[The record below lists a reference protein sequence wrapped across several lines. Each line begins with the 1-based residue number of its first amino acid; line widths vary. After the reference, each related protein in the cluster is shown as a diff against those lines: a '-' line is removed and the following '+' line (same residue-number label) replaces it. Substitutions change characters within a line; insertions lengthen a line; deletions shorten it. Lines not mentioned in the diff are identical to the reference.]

1 MRIKTLILALFCFP
15 FAAQSQIAPAKNTNA
30 YAASKIPA
38 ELLTQQANVVFREFY
53 ETTDLSNPSK
63 TVSVRRLVATIL
75 REDGKKW
82 ARCAVH
88 YSDKQQKITKFSG
101 SLYDAKG
108 QFVRKLKQSEIQDI
122 ATDDGFSV
130 ATDNRAKIAELMYG
144 QLPFTVE
151 YEYEVEGK
159 GVFPV
164 EYWTAQPMPS
174 VSVEQSVFSL
184 KLPSTQTPN
193 FKTFNMPKSDP
204 SVIGGA
210 EAKTYQWT
218 VNNLAAS
225 SEDAFVANSEISA
238 PTVFATW
245 QNFSYLGYAGAA
257 DSWSAFGEFFNKLNK
272 GRGDLPEA
280 FKTELRTLTKDC
292 ATPLSKTEKI
302 YEFLQKNTRYVSI
315 QFGIGGFQPFPAS
328 DVCAKKYG
336 DCKALSNFTKA
347 MLQVVGVRSHYTLVG
362 AGEDAMPLQRD
373 LVGNYFNHA
382 FLCVPLEKDTV
393 WLECTSSTTPAGYCG
408 DFTGNRDVLILTET
422 GGQVV
427 HTPRYSAK
435 DNRQMRRAT
444 VKIDAEGNATTDLT
458 TLYSGL
464 QQDMPR
470 AFATHGN
477 EKDVRDAL
485 IRRLHLPNFD
495 LKSFKYTADRQ
506 RIPTV
511 EEKLSLELP
520 HYGAKSGRRLFVQP
534 NVFSKFSFTMPDTTA
549 KKGRSSKVVAND
561 MAYTDSDSLTFDL
574 PEGFTIEHVPEAMSL
589 KSVFGTYST
598 ACRLDGKRLF
608 YTRQLVLNNAEQP
621 KETLSSLL
629 DFMREVEKADKVKV
643 VLVASAK

>member
-1 MRIKTLILALFCFP
+1 MRIKTLILVLFCLP
-15 FAAQSQIAPAKNTNA
+15 FVGQSQTSPAKNTNA

-38 ELLTQQANVVFREFY
+38 ALLTQQANVVFREFY
-53 ETTDLSNPSK
+53 ETTDLSNPAK
-63 TVSVRRLVATIL
+63 TVSIRRLVATIL

-164 EYWTAQPMPS
+164 EYWTAQPQPS
-174 VSVEQSVFSL
+174 VSIEQSVFSL
-184 KLPSTQTPN
+184 KLPSFQKPN

-204 SVIGGA
+204 SVIEGT

-225 SEDAFVANSEISA
+225 SEDAFVANSEITA
-238 PTVFATW
+238 PTVFASW
-245 QNFSYLGYAGAA
+245 QNFSYLGYVGAA

-272 GRGDLPEA
+272 GRGDLPES

-382 FLCVPLEKDTV
+382 FLCVPLERDTV

-408 DFTGNRDVLILTET
+408 DFTGDRDVLILTET

-549 KKGRSSKVVAND
+549 KKGRQSKVVADD

-574 PEGFTIEHVPEAMSL
+574 PEGFSIEHLPEAMSL
-589 KSVFGTYST
+589 KSVFGTYAI
-598 ACRLDGKRLF
+598 ACRLEGKRLF
-608 YTRQLVLNNAEQP
+608 YTRQLVLHNVEQP
-621 KETLSSLL
+621 KETWGSLL
-629 DFMREVEKADKVKV
+629 DFMREVEKADKMKV

>member
-1 MRIKTLILALFCFP
+1 
-15 FAAQSQIAPAKNTNA
+15 
-30 YAASKIPA
+30 
-38 ELLTQQANVVFREFY
+38 
-53 ETTDLSNPSK
+53 
-63 TVSVRRLVATIL
+63 
-75 REDGKKW
+75 
-82 ARCAVH
+82 
-88 YSDKQQKITKFSG
+88 
-101 SLYDAKG
+101 
-108 QFVRKLKQSEIQDI
+108 
-122 ATDDGFSV
+122 
-130 ATDNRAKIAELMYG
+130 
-144 QLPFTVE
+144 
-151 YEYEVEGK
+151 
-159 GVFPV
+159 
-164 EYWTAQPMPS
+164 
-174 VSVEQSVFSL
+174 L
-184 KLPSTQTPN
+184 KLP
-193 FKTFNMPKSDP
+193 
-204 SVIGGA
+204 
-210 EAKTYQWT
+210 
-218 VNNLAAS
+218 
-225 SEDAFVANSEISA
+225 
-238 PTVFATW
+238 
-245 QNFSYLGYAGAA
+245 
-257 DSWSAFGEFFNKLNK
+257 
-272 GRGDLPEA
+272 
-280 FKTELRTLTKDC
+280 
-292 ATPLSKTEKI
+292 
-302 YEFLQKNTRYVSI
+302 EFLQKNTRYVSI

-336 DCKALSNFTKA
+336 DCKALTNFTKA

-393 WLECTSSTTPAGYCG
+393 WLECTSSSTPAGYCG
-408 DFTGNRDVLILTET
+408 DFTGDRDVLILTEM

-435 DNRQMRRAT
+435 DNRQMRRAN

-485 IRRLHLPNFD
+485 IRRLQLPNFD

-549 KKGRSSKVVAND
+549 KKGRQSKVVAND

-574 PEGFTIEHVPEAMSL
+574 PEGFTIEHLPEAMSL

-629 DFMREVEKADKVKV
+629 DFMREVEKADKTKV